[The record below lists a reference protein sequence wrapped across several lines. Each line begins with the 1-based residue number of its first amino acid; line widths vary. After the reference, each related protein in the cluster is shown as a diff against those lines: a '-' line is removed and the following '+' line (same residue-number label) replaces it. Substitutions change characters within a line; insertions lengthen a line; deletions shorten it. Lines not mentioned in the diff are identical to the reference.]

1 MSAGEP
7 PATPGHATPA
17 SVPVVIVGAGP
28 AGVTAATLLTQY
40 GVSCLVLERH
50 PDIYPQPRAVHCD
63 DEVCRILARLG
74 VYEEFTA
81 ISRPSLGIR
90 LVDPKMKVLDENLV
104 PPNSPHGFPK
114 ANMYDQ
120 PELEALLRA
129 NLTEQPGAVLRGN
142 AEVTG
147 ITQQGDGR
155 VRVSFTDRLSG
166 SEHSVEATYVL
177 GCDGANSTV
186 RSAIGAAMA
195 DLHFEQRWLVI
206 DMDTDADLHQW
217 DGLHQLCSSVRA
229 GSYMRVSDTR
239 YRWEFELFDG
249 ETAAEYQSIPGV
261 VPLISPWLGDVPA
274 ERLSLVRVAEYTFRA
289 RVADRWRDRNVFI
302 LGDAAHTT
310 PPFIGQGLCAGLRDA
325 MNLTWKLAGVLG
337 AGLPDSA
344 LDTYQ
349 KEREPHV
356 RTMIRLA
363 ISLGRAMTAGGPLGD
378 YFRGLVFPRMLHL
391 PLIRRFATP
400 GLAPALHTSAL
411 VVKSRSRRDPTGK
424 LCPNPVLPQGVR
436 LDKVIANRFALIT
449 SAALSEQQ
457 RNELE
462 RRGAVV
468 VSAAPGSELANWLQ
482 EGRAS
487 AAIIRPDGTVMQA
500 GRHTPAICDAVPPF
514 AGVHTSATPPR
525 PSARD
530 PESD

>member
-1 MSAGEP
+1 MSA
-7 PATPGHATPA
+7 PGHATLA

-28 AGVTAATLLTQY
+28 AGVTAATLLSQY
-40 GVSCLVLERH
+40 GVSCLILERY

-74 VYEEFTA
+74 VYEEFAA

-90 LVDPKMKVLDENLV
+90 LVDPQMRVLDENPV

-129 NLTEQPGAVLRGN
+129 NLTEQPGILLRGN

-147 ITQQGDGR
+147 ITQQGDGC
-155 VRVSFTDRLSG
+155 VRVSFTDRPNG
-166 SEHSVEATYVL
+166 SEQSVVATYVL

-186 RSAIGAAMA
+186 RSAIGAVMA

-206 DMDTDADLHQW
+206 DVDTDADLHQW

-229 GSYMRVSDTR
+229 GSYMRVGDTR
-239 YRWEFELFDG
+239 YRWEFELLDG
-249 ETAAEYQSIPGV
+249 ETAADYQSIAGV
-261 VPLISPWLGDVPA
+261 VPLISPWLATVPA
-274 ERLSLVRVAEYTFRA
+274 EQLSLVRVAEYTFRA
-289 RVADRWRDRNVFI
+289 RVADRWREGNVFL

-337 AGLPDSA
+337 GGLPDSA

-349 KEREPHV
+349 QEREPHV

-363 ISLGRAMTAGGPLGD
+363 ISLGRAMTAGGRMGD
-378 YFRGLVFPRMLHL
+378 YFRGVVFPRMLHL
-391 PLIRRFATP
+391 PPIRRFATP
-400 GLAPALHTSAL
+400 DVAPTLHTSAL
-411 VVKSRSRRDPTGK
+411 VAKSDGRRDLAGR

-449 SAALSEQQ
+449 STALGEQQ

-468 VSAAPGSELANWLQ
+468 VSAAPESELADWLQ
-482 EGRAS
+482 DARAS

-500 GRHTPAICDAVPPF
+500 GRDTRAICDAVPSF
-514 AGVHTSATPPR
+514 AAVHTSATPPG
-525 PSARD
+525 PNAPA